1 MLWTQRELQAI
12 KLPPGKTKLTLAD
25 PEGGGLYFEVRK
37 RTRGFV
43 FRMSRSGKSISHT
56 IGRFPDLSITDAR
69 QAARRLRRQDM
80 ADLKRVPERDS
91 RGPKLDAF
99 VEEHFVEYSRRRHKH
114 SKVFLAAYD
123 LHVRPTFGQSR
134 LSEISRLAV
143 HQWMNGLAAQGLK
156 PATIN
161 RLTVTFGQILSLA
174 EDLEIPGAPERKKL
188 GLKQLPVRP
197 SHTVFLKPDEAARLI
212 KAVNESTNPNL
223 ADIVAVL
230 LLTGARKS
238 EALNMRWEDVDFE
251 NRLWLVPRSKN
262 GRPRYIQL
270 GQRAVDILQERHANA
285 TGNPLVFPNPST
297 GREYQ
302 CIFHCWRVAREAAG
316 LPNLR
321 IHDLRHSF
329 ASALVNEGVPL
340 FDVQEL
346 LGHSSI
352 KTTQRYAHLSK
363 ERLQASARRIDDVYG

>member
-1 MLWTQRELQAI
+1 LAI
-12 KLPPGKTKLTLAD
+12 DQP
-25 PEGGGLYFEVRK
+25 V
-37 RTRGFV
+37 
-43 FRMSRSGKSISHT
+43 
-56 IGRFPDLSITDAR
+56 
-69 QAARRLRRQDM
+69 
-80 ADLKRVPERDS
+80 
-91 RGPKLDAF
+91 
-99 VEEHFVEYSRRRHKH
+99 
-114 SKVFLAAYD
+114 
-123 LHVRPTFGQSR
+123 
-134 LSEISRLAV
+134 
-143 HQWMNGLAAQGLK
+143 
-156 PATIN
+156 
-161 RLTVTFGQILSLA
+161 
-174 EDLEIPGAPERKKL
+174 L
-188 GLKQLPVRP
+188 GL
-197 SHTVFLKPDEAARLI
+197 

-270 GQRAVDILQERHANA
+270 GQRALDILQERRTDA
-285 TGNPLVFPNPST
+285 TGNPFVFPNPAT

-316 LPNLR
+316 LPHLR